1 MIRQKVFI
9 GDWWEIRA
17 EQISRKL
24 RSKKIVG
31 LLHLLLRLGEVPLV
45 VPRCHDP
52 RTRGHLHEAEAEV
65 HRLEV
70 EVHLLEDD
78 VLGPVP
84 VLLDSHGVGD
94 GLHVM

>member
-9 GDWWEIRA
+9 GDWLEIRA

-24 RSKKIVG
+24 RSQKIVG
-31 LLHLLLRLGEVPLV
+31 LLHLLEVPLV
-45 VPRCHDP
+45 VPRCQEP
-52 RTRGHLHEAEAEV
+52 ETSGHLHEAEAEV